1 MSKPKSGVQ
10 LWACAHK
17 KPLNFPTVSD
27 LDDPRS
33 ADYVGGM
40 TKSVLITGAGSGI
53 GAATAVRFASE
64 GWDVVLVGRRPDA
77 LKTVSELI
85 AKNKKTN
92 SSYGVAHNCPLDISK
107 PEDVKILT
115 QWLDSNADVAGR
127 LSAVVHNAGIYE
139 QATTLLSSDESW
151 RRMFETNLF
160 GVIRLTQA
168 LYPLVKANR
177 GSFTT
182 VSSTL
187 GLRPTPNTPA
197 YSASKAALINW
208 GHSFA
213 KEVAADG
220 VRVNCVCPGIVDTP
234 IHSARPLPGDGDILK
249 ALAPLHPLGRV
260 GRPEEVAS
268 MIWNL
273 SGPGSEWTTGAV
285 VNVDGGI
292 NLV

>member
-1 MSKPKSGVQ
+1 MTNSSESKHV
-10 LWACAHK
+10 
-17 KPLNFPTVSD
+17 PT
-27 LDDPRS
+27 
-33 ADYVGGM
+33 
-40 TKSVLITGAGSGI
+40 VLITGSGSGI
-53 GAATAVRFASE
+53 GAATAQRFASE
-64 GWDVVLVGRRPDA
+64 GWDVILVGRRPDA
-77 LKTVSELI
+77 LKTVADMI
-85 AKNKKTN
+85 AKSRGSNPTH
-92 SSYGVAHNCPLDISK
+92 GVAFTCPLDISN
-107 PEDVKILT
+107 PEETKTLSKWLT
-115 QWLDSNADVAGR
+115 THSDLAR
-127 LSAVVHNAGIYE
+127 RISAVVHNAGIYE
-139 QATTLLSSDESW
+139 QATTLVSSDESW

-160 GVIRLTQA
+160 GVIRLTQV
-168 LYPLVKANR
+168 LYPYVKTNR

-234 IHSARPLPGDGDILK
+234 IHSARPQPGDGDLMK
-249 ALAPLHPLGRV
+249 VLAPLHPLGRV

>member
-1 MSKPKSGVQ
+1 MAQAATPV
-10 LWACAHK
+10 
-17 KPLNFPTVSD
+17 
-27 LDDPRS
+27 
-33 ADYVGGM
+33 
-40 TKSVLITGAGSGI
+40 VLITGAGSGI
-53 GAATAVRFASE
+53 GAATAARFARE
-64 GWDVVLVGRRPDA
+64 GWDVILVGRRVEA
-77 LKTVSELI
+77 LKT
-85 AKNKKTN
+85 AAQTCATGKT
-92 SSYGVAHNCPLDISK
+92 YLCPLDISK
-107 PEDVKILT
+107 SDSGQTLAT
-115 QWLDSNADVAGR
+115 WLGQNQDAATR
-127 LSAVVHNAGIYE
+127 IQAVVHNAGIYE
-139 QATTLLSSDESW
+139 LASTLESSDESW
-151 RRMFETNLF
+151 HRLFETNVF
-160 GVIRLTQA
+160 SVIRLTQA
-168 LYPLVKANR
+168 LYPYVKSNR

-187 GLRPTPNTPA
+187 GLRPTANTPA

-213 KEVAADG
+213 KEVASDG

-234 IHSARPLPGDGDILK
+234 IHAARPGAADGDILK

-260 GRPEEVAS
+260 GHPDEVAS